1 MPRQVLT
8 VTQITSGWW
17 KHTGAEMMIEMSL
30 HTGGIWTVQF
40 ESAHASG
47 TWIDTDVTFDDVG
60 QLVFRGSRDS
70 KYRLHGGTVGAAAYI
85 LDATFGSHVESVV
98 TE

>member
-8 VTQITSGWW
+8 ETQATSGWW
-17 KHTGAEMMIEMSL
+17 KHTGYEMMIEMSL
-30 HTGGIWTVQF
+30 HTGGTWVVQF
-40 ESAHASG
+40 ESAHAAG
-47 TWIDTDVTFDDVG
+47 TWIDTDVEFDDAG
-60 QLVFRGSRDS
+60 QQVVRGSSDS

-85 LDATFGSHVESVV
+85 LDATFGSHVEFVV